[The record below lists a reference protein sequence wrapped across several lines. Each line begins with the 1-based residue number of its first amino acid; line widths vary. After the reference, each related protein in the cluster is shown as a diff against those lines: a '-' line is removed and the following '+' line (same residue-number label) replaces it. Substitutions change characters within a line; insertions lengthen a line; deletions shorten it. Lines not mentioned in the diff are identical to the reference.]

1 MVERFKLT
9 EFFAP
14 LPLAAVAL
22 MAVNDRF
29 LKPRFGNA
37 ITGKLSD
44 IAVCFFLPLFTSAV
58 LGLVWR
64 RHPRIRVL
72 AGAGIAA
79 FVYTAQE
86 IWPWFRDLFLDLNR
100 VVGKPLGLHHF
111 ALTDDLSDLLALLMV
126 PVAVA
131 YGWRRLRGEAAS
143 IATSRSGTRLARP

>member
-1 MVERFKLT
+1 VERLKLT

-29 LKPRFGNA
+29 LKPHFGNA

-44 IAVCFFLPLFTSAV
+44 IAICFFLPLFTSAV
-58 LGLVWR
+58 LGLAWR
-64 RHPRIRVL
+64 RHPRVRVL

-86 IWPWFRDLFLDLNR
+86 IWPRFRNLFLEWNR

-111 ALTDDLSDLLALLMV
+111 ALTDDWSDLWALLMV
-126 PVAVA
+126 PLAVA
-131 YGWRRLRGEAAS
+131 YGWRRLRGASAS
-143 IATSRSGTRLARP
+143 IATSRSGTRLAQQ